1 MDLKI
6 FVNSMF
12 MKLYDKIEN
21 LLEIGKYFK
30 NLNENFR
37 IEK

>member
-37 IEK
+37 TEK